1 MGHMIRAIIAKKN
14 VIQNISDHWAYG
26 EKIVLPQ
33 GYGMSFLNDSLFDDI
48 EELFDIA
55 DTHKCPQFNYLS
67 DSVISFLLQ
76 ESKDAQI
83 IYIETDYFGGYG
95 TQTGVLFENGS
106 IAIEPRQG
114 NGVINYLLHQI
125 GVYKEH
131 NKDEFTS
138 LQLYRFRRMD

>member
-1 MGHMIRAIIAKKN
+1 MVGSFVKN
-14 VIQNISDHWAYG
+14 RESFHGTYDKSYYCKRECYSKHFRSSGVWG
-26 EKIVLPQ
+26 ENCTSAGLW
-33 GYGMSFLNDSLFDDI
+33 
-48 EELFDIA
+48 FDIA
-55 DTHKCPQFNYLS
+55 DTHKYPQFNYLS

-106 IAIEPRQG
+106 IAIEPMQG

>member
-1 MGHMIRAIIAKKN
+1 MGHMIRAIIAKEN

-55 DTHKCPQFNYLS
+55 DTHKYPQFNYLS

-76 ESKDAQI
+76 ESKGAQI

-95 TQTGVLFENGS
+95 TQTGVLFEYCC
-106 IAIEPRQG
+106 IAIEPMQG
-114 NGVINYLLHQI
+114 NAVIIYLLHKI
-125 GVYKEH
+125 GVYLWH
-131 NKDEFTS
+131 N
-138 LQLYRFRRMD
+138 

>member
-1 MGHMIRAIIAKKN
+1 MGHMIRAIIAKEN

-55 DTHKCPQFNYLS
+55 DTHKYPQFNYLS

-76 ESKDAQI
+76 ESKGA
-83 IYIETDYFGGYG
+83 
-95 TQTGVLFENGS
+95 
-106 IAIEPRQG
+106 
-114 NGVINYLLHQI
+114 
-125 GVYKEH
+125 
-131 NKDEFTS
+131 
-138 LQLYRFRRMD
+138 

>member
-1 MGHMIRAIIAKKN
+1 MLILK
-14 VIQNISDHWAYG
+14 Y
-26 EKIVLPQ
+26 
-33 GYGMSFLNDSLFDDI
+33 
-48 EELFDIA
+48 
-55 DTHKCPQFNYLS
+55 PQFNYLS

-76 ESKDAQI
+76 ESKGAQI

-106 IAIEPRQG
+106 IAIEPMQG
-114 NGVINYLLHQI
+114 NGVINYLLRQI

>member
-1 MGHMIRAIIAKKN
+1 MGHMIRAIIAKEN

-33 GYGMSFLNDSLFDDI
+33 GYGMSFFNDSLFDDI

-55 DTHKCPQFNYLS
+55 DTHKYPQFNYLS

-76 ESKDAQI
+76 ESKGAQI

-106 IAIEPRQG
+106 IAIEPMQG
-114 NGVINYLLHQI
+114 NGVINYLLHKI